1 MKRIIKISAGTPC
14 AAKMRR
20 NEMESDIERA
30 IASTRAAIKSLQE
43 GLPYAD
49 HGAYGQDRER
59 IRKLRQELAGLKNKE
74 QDDARRVLANQY
86 IDKELSKRGLGD

>member
-1 MKRIIKISAGTPC
+1 LSDCHRAAE
-14 AAKMRR
+14 AAKLRMTD
-20 NEMESDIERA
+20 MESDIERA

-74 QDDARRVLANQY
+74 ADNADTRKA
-86 IDKELSKRGLGD
+86 

>member
-30 IASTRAAIKSLQE
+30 ITSARDALRSLQE
-43 GLPYAD
+43 GLQYAD

-59 IRKLRQELAGLKNKE
+59 IRKLRKLRQALAGLKNKE
-74 QDDARRVLANQY
+74 N
-86 IDKELSKRGLGD
+86 

>member
-1 MKRIIKISAGTPC
+1 M
-14 AAKMRR
+14 R
-20 NEMESDIERA
+20 NEMERA

-49 HGAYGQDRER
+49 HGAYGQDRQR

-74 QDDARRVLANQY
+74 ADNADTRKA
-86 IDKELSKRGLGD
+86 